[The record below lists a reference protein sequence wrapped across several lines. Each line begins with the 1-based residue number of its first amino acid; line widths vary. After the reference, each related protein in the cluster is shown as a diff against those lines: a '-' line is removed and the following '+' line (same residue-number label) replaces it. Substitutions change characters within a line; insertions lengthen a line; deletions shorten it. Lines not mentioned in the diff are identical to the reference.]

1 MLEDVIE
8 LKVEESYRL
17 WVKFSDGV
25 NGIVDMSNDTFA
37 GVFAP
42 LKDPQFFKTA
52 YIEGGAVTWPN
63 GVDIAPDAMHEEL
76 EKNGIWVLQ

>member
-8 LKVEESYRL
+8 LRVEDGYRL

-25 NGIVDMSNDTFA
+25 NGIVDMSKDSFA

-42 LKDPQFFKTA
+42 LKDPQFFKA
-52 YIEGGAVTWPN
+52 ACIESGAVTWPN